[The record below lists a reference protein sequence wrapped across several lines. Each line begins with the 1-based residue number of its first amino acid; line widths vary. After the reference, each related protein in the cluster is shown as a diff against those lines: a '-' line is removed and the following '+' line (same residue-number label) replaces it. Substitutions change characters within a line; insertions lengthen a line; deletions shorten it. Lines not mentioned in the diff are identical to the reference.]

1 MANLSLR
8 EVAQSQLD
16 QAPVIDGQLIVCTDT
31 GSTYRDIGTRR
42 IQISKDLEIVSSL
55 PLAPL
60 SNKIYYLRPDSLYVY
75 SGDDWILLN
84 PSKFT
89 LEADKNAVNG
99 EVNINLI
106 LNGTAQDKIKIAGG
120 GVTTVTTGETGDIT
134 IDTPH
139 PDELLAALT
148 NDEIDAI
155 TGGMVDDSGNP
166 LPTPQ
171 VVVDATLTVSG
182 RAADEKKS
190 WLDRAGAVHL
200 WKTIEA
206 MLGTKVDKIEGFG
219 LSSNDYTTEEKK
231 KLASLSDPDVAT
243 TENNGLMSSA
253 DKAKLDGIEAGANN
267 YTHPVYEAK
276 QAGLYRISVDN
287 TGHVAT
293 ADKMTSEELTAEGV
307 SPADHTH
314 DLGKLVNTLETSAD
328 AVEDADTVMVGAI
341 VTSDDG
347 SATTKYTRRPLAA
360 LWNWIKSRTDT
371 LYAAAGHNH
380 KVNELENYD
389 THVYNPT
396 LNRTK
401 RTVLAAPTAA
411 DGPATF
417 RALDKNDVGLGN
429 VDNVAALPLTG
440 GTMSGQIKRSINTS
454 HIGARDGVPLSNPQ
468 TGTSYRPVVGVK
480 SANGYW
486 VMSTYNNDNLRF
498 AYTSDADY
506 SAGTNRETTVLLPSE
521 EGTIITSASIGNQVV
536 AGVKDY
542 NDANTTIKIGWSGTD
557 LNETTLAYIAGYTS
571 DKKIHPA
578 SKAGVL
584 AYIGNATSSSS
595 GFMSNG
601 DKQKLDD
608 FYSIV
613 TITKS
618 LKVTTDWMDTGIYGT
633 ALSSGTYVVQVSG
646 FTASN
651 TPGLYGETWS
661 GIMTWYSDETNSGNS
676 DEILLHNAGHADNGN
691 EIYLKTLRSG
701 RGGNNLRLQ
710 IAARVAATNADNVV
724 FKFRRLI

>member
-1 MANLSLR
+1 MN
-8 EVAQSQLD
+8 
-16 QAPVIDGQLIVCTDT
+16 
-31 GSTYRDIGTRR
+31 
-42 IQISKDLEIVSSL
+42 
-55 PLAPL
+55 
-60 SNKIYYLRPDSLYVY
+60 
-75 SGDDWILLN
+75 
-84 PSKFT
+84 
-89 LEADKNAVNG
+89 
-99 EVNINLI
+99 
-106 LNGTAQDKIKIAGG
+106 
-120 GVTTVTTGETGDIT
+120 
-134 IDTPH
+134 
-139 PDELLAALT
+139 
-148 NDEIDAI
+148 
-155 TGGMVDDSGNP
+155 
-166 LPTPQ
+166 
-171 VVVDATLTVSG
+171 
-182 RAADEKKS
+182 DEKKS

-206 MLGTKVDKIEGFG
+206 ILGTKVDKIEGFG

-267 YTHPVYEAK
+267 YTHPIYEAK

-293 ADKMTSEELTAEGV
+293 ADKMTSEELAAEGV

-314 DLGKLVNTLETSAD
+314 DLGKLVDTLETSAD
-328 AVEDADTVMVGAI
+328 AVEDADTVMVGAT

-360 LWNWIKSRTDT
+360 LWDWIKAKADT
-371 LYAAAGHNH
+371 LYAAVGHNH

-440 GTMSGQIKRSINTS
+440 GTMSGQIKRSITTS

-486 VMSTYNNDNLRF
+486 VMSTYQNDNLRF

-506 SAGTNRETTVLLPSE
+506 SAGTNRETTVLLPAE
-521 EGTIITSASIGNQVV
+521 DGTIITSASIGNQIV
-536 AGVKDY
+536 AGVKDCNSGTTSTFAY
-542 NDANTTIKIGWSGTD
+542 SKSGMNYGDYSQLAAWNGYELRAVNKNQFLKADGKAVSAGTADYASRTLFDEATTISATSLNQNTWYPVVSTNTIPYSGLRHIKCNVQLNSGTKPSWSTHSAGFTVNLD
-557 LNETTLAYIAGYTS
+557 MLVTACGWGTTSARSIVLDNSYGFITSGSSSPVGYSQMTNGSVAVFWVRGGGSYHIYSDQDAKWQLQTGTFTSNSQSISPTTSYPGVSYNRATLDGDGFTIRAQTS
-571 DKKIHPA
+571 DPG
-578 SKAGVL
+578 AGSSLATGTVL
-584 AYIGNATSSSS
+584 LVYA
-595 GFMSNG
+595 
-601 DKQKLDD
+601 
-608 FYSIV
+608 
-613 TITKS
+613 
-618 LKVTTDWMDTGIYGT
+618 
-633 ALSSGTYVVQVSG
+633 
-646 FTASN
+646 
-651 TPGLYGETWS
+651 
-661 GIMTWYSDETNSGNS
+661 
-676 DEILLHNAGHADNGN
+676 
-691 EIYLKTLRSG
+691 
-701 RGGNNLRLQ
+701 
-710 IAARVAATNADNVV
+710 
-724 FKFRRLI
+724 

>member
-139 PDELLAALT
+139 PDDLLAALT

-171 VVVDATLTVSG
+171 VVVD
-182 RAADEKKS
+182 DEKKS

-267 YTHPVYEAK
+267 YTHPEYEAK

-314 DLGKLVNTLETSAD
+314 DLGELVDTLETSAD
-328 AVEDADTVMVGAI
+328 AVEDSDTVMVGAT
-341 VTSDDG
+341 VTSGDG

-371 LYAAAGHNH
+371 LYAAVGHNH

-440 GTMSGQIKRSINTS
+440 GTIIGALNFANNTWNPVGNDVQIGDHNTS
-454 HIGARDGVPLSNPQ
+454 GSFYVQGLNGPTNIKLKKNNDTSEGSGDSATITYDGGNLIIDKTIQANLQ
-468 TGTSYRPVVGVK
+468 GTADFANGTLFDKAQWVSLTSLDQNTWYPVV
-480 SANGYW
+480 SMNGIPYSGLHHIKCNVQLNSGSKPAW
-486 VMSTYNNDNLRF
+486 ST
-498 AYTSDADY
+498 
-506 SAGTNRETTVLLPSE
+506 
-521 EGTIITSASIGNQVV
+521 
-536 AGVKDY
+536 
-542 NDANTTIKIGWSGTD
+542 
-557 LNETTLAYIAGYTS
+557 
-571 DKKIHPA
+571 H
-578 SKAGVL
+578 
-584 AYIGNATSSSS
+584 SS
-595 GFMSNG
+595 GFTVN
-601 DKQKLDD
+601 LDMLVMA
-608 FYSIV
+608 YGWG
-613 TITKS
+613 
-618 LKVTTDWMDTGIYGT
+618 TT
-633 ALSSGTYVVQVSG
+633 SGQS
-646 FTASN
+646 
-651 TPGLYGETWS
+651 
-661 GIMTWYSDETNSGNS
+661 
-676 DEILLHNAGHADNGN
+676 ILLDNSYG
-691 EIYLKTLRSG
+691 
-701 RGGNNLRLQ
+701 
-710 IAARVAATNADNVV
+710 
-724 FKFRRLI
+724 